1 MNVYERPPPLGTYN
15 EAVYSTA
22 LPILNG
28 QPLQLGHELGG
39 FCLEST
45 IVLVFE
51 APPTY
56 AEQKVR
62 VGQKKLGDILKG
74 KVE

>member
-1 MNVYERPPPLGTYN
+1 MSVYERPPPLGTYN

-28 QPLQLGHELGG
+28 QPLRLGHELGG

-62 VGQKKLGDILKG
+62 VGQKIY
-74 KVE
+74 